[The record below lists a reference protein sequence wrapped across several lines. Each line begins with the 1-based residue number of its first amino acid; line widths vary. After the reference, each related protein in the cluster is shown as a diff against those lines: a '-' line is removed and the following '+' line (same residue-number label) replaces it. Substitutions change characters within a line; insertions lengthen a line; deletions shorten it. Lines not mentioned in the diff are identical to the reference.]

1 MRKIIPYNPK
11 LKDFAKKLRNNSTQS
26 EIKLWQHLKNKQ
38 FHGHRFHRQKPLL
51 NFIAD
56 FYCHEL
62 NLVIELDGITHEFEA
77 TVIKD
82 ENKTKQLESQD
93 LTVVRF
99 TDNEVMDNLEGVMYH
114 LEKYLNPE

>member
-1 MRKIIPYNPK
+1 M
-11 LKDFAKKLRNNSTQS
+11 
-26 EIKLWQHLKNKQ
+26 
-38 FHGHRFHRQKPLL
+38 
-51 NFIAD
+51 
-56 FYCHEL
+56 
-62 NLVIELDGITHEFEA
+62 
-77 TVIKD
+77 IKD